1 MEKLNLK
8 LIQIIQFEISYL
20 DFDKIEEHLVE
31 KKIKLNILYVNKV
44 KDILHFFLL
53 IQYYY
58 ILIQK

>member
-44 KDILHFFLL
+44 MDILHFFLL
-53 IQYYY
+53 IQYYH

>member
-44 KDILHFFLL
+44 MDILHFFLL

-58 ILIQK
+58 ILILK

>member
-8 LIQIIQFEISYL
+8 LIQIIQFEIFYL
-20 DFDKIEEHLVE
+20 NFDKIEEQLVE
-31 KKIKLNILYVNKV
+31 KKIKLNILYVNKE

>member
-44 KDILHFFLL
+44 MDILHFFLL

>member
-31 KKIKLNILYVNKV
+31 KKIKLNILYVNKE